1 MRYVI
6 GSGPSGIMCASA
18 LLDAGYEVTLL
29 DVGHTLPASAA
40 RAAEDLAGKDI
51 DRWTRADIASARGAT
66 VMSDGIPRHLSFGSD
81 FAYAK
86 DADLG
91 IVQQDCHCTV
101 SHAKGGF
108 SAIWGGSVLPNR
120 AEDFETWPVTLPEMI
135 PHYKAVGEIM
145 GIAATEDDPLLGW
158 FPHYAEPLPAP
169 RRSAQAEHVR
179 GESERH
185 AATLT
190 RRGLRVGGSRLALRT
205 RPDRKGRHCRNVG
218 LCLTGCPFS
227 AIYSTDQTLED
238 LLENGKFRYV
248 GGHKAERLEEG
259 ADAVTIHASRIKDG
273 AKAVF
278 TAERVYV
285 GCGALASAMLV
296 AASLPGKSLT
306 LPVVYQPYVMIP
318 LMLLKNFPD
327 APTERL
333 HTLSQL
339 NIELED
345 EKISAHPL
353 HLQLYTFNH
362 FIEERLD
369 RILRF
374 FPLVR
379 GFLRRLML
387 GRIVTLQGYAHGD
400 ESDPIRVEFV
410 KTPQGAV
417 TTSLK
422 GPADDTRFSSLASAL
437 IRKLARSSR
446 EFGMAPVPFMRIL
459 GTPGAG
465 SHFGSIFPMR
475 ERPGTFET
483 DRLGRL
489 PGHPRIHLIDGS
501 VLTTIPAATITYTIM
516 ANAHRI
522 GAESTSL

>member
-1 MRYVI
+1 
-6 GSGPSGIMCASA
+6 MCASA
-18 LLDAGYEVTLL
+18 LLEAGHEVTLI
-29 DVGHTLPASAA
+29 DVGRALPAPAA
-40 RAAEDLAGKDI
+40 RAAKALAQKDV
-51 DRWTRADIASARGAT
+51 DRWTRAEIDAARGAT
-66 VMSDGIPRHLSFGSD
+66 VTSDGIPRHLSFGSD
-81 FAYAK
+81 YAYAN
-86 DADLG
+86 DDELG

-120 AEDFETWPVTLPEMI
+120 AEDFETWPVTLPEMV

-145 GIAATEDDPLLGW
+145 GIAAAKDDPLLGW

-179 GESERH
+179 GTSERH
-185 AATLT
+185 AEKLA
-190 RRGLRVGGSRLALRT
+190 RRGMRVGGSRLALRT
-205 RPDRKGRHCRNVG
+205 RPDGEGRQCRNVG

-227 AIYSTDQTLED
+227 AIYSTDQTLERLMKD
-238 LLENGKFRYV
+238 AKFRYV

-259 ADAVTIHASRIKDG
+259 ADGVTIVATRVEDG
-273 AKAVF
+273 TKAVF
-278 TAERVYV
+278 SAERVYL
-285 GCGALASAMLV
+285 GCGALASAMLM
-296 AASLPGKSLT
+296 AASLPGASLS

-318 LMLLKNFPD
+318 LLLLKNFPG

-333 HTLSQL
+333 HTLNQL

-374 FPLVR
+374 FPFVR
-379 GFLRRLML
+379 GFLRRLTL
-387 GRIVTLQGYAHGD
+387 GRVVTLQGYAHGD
-400 ESDPIRVEFV
+400 AAAPIRVEFA
-410 KTPQGAV
+410 KTPQGGV
-417 TTSLK
+417 TASLK
-422 GPADDTRFSSLASAL
+422 GPSDDARLSSLASA
-437 IRKLARSSR
+437 IVRKLARSSR
-446 EFGMAPVPFMRIL
+446 EFGMAPIPFMRIL

-475 ERPGTFET
+475 ERPDAFET

-489 PGHPRIHLIDGS
+489 PGHPRIHLIDGA

-522 GAESTSL
+522 GAESASL